1 MSKIDDLRGK
11 LAARNGGEQNKDV
24 ALRASSAEN
33 PLSQEEILKYAKENS
48 EMLFDIEKV
57 GIAVDLTKAIGGE
70 KVQTKTLARDG
81 RVIEETSNVAK
92 EGFAIDSRKC
102 LDGSPDQY
110 AKKPEKA
117 GSNNYMLDD
126 GRTFAEMEPGETA
139 KAHTVGGEQ
148 RKAMVAEKD
157 MYLQASWGEVQFVAK
172 GGLVT
177 FMGDEAIGNNN
188 PCDMV
193 ITNGE
198 RKGNKVL
205 TSSSYEIRRDLES
218 SGVQLSDGAK
228 KFLEVA
234 AEEDRKNP
242 YLPRGNSKDL
252 ENM

>member
-11 LAARNGGEQNKDV
+11 LAERKGKSAD
-24 ALRASSAEN
+24 ADLRASSAEN
-33 PLSQEEILKYAKENS
+33 PLSQEEILKYAKENGG
-48 EMLFDIEKV
+48 MLFDVEKV
-57 GIAVDLTKAIGGE
+57 GIPIDLTKAVGGE

-102 LDGSPDQY
+102 LDGSSDQY

-117 GSNNYMLDD
+117 GSNNYTLDD
-126 GRTFAEMEPGETA
+126 GRTFAEMMPGETA
-139 KAHTVGGEQ
+139 KAHTVGGER
-148 RKAMVAEKD
+148 RKAMVAESD

-193 ITNGE
+193 ITNGD

-205 TSSSYEIRRDLES
+205 TASGYEIRKDLES
-218 SGVQLSDGAK
+218 SGIELSDGAK
-228 KFLEVA
+228 KFLQVA

-242 YLPRGNSKDL
+242 YLPRGKGKDL